1 MEGGSLPPAPGADL
15 DRRALSLAAG
25 GSWLD
30 RRLARAFLARLDRI
44 AEGTLALRDAGAVHR
59 VGRPAPDGLAAELEI
74 RDPRFFRRVATGGS
88 LGAAEAFLDGLW
100 TSPDLVALVR
110 LFARNREALEG
121 LDGGWARL
129 GRWPAKAL
137 HALRANTRRG
147 SRANIEAHYDLGND
161 FFALFLDAS
170 MTYSAALFE
179 RPDATLE
186 EAQTAKIDRLC
197 RLLRLGPGDHLLEIG
212 TGWGALALHA
222 ATHYGCRVTTTTISP
237 AQREAARARIAAAG
251 LAGRVEL
258 LDRDYRDLEGT
269 YSKIV
274 SVEMVEAVGLERLP
288 GFFAAL
294 DRRLAPGGLAAIQSI
309 TIADRF
315 YQGAKAGVDFIQ
327 RHVFPGGAIPSL
339 GALLSAAA
347 GASRWTP
354 VEVADLGP
362 DYARTLRLWSARF
375 EANLERVRGLGF
387 DERFV
392 RLWRYYLAYCEA
404 GFLERALSDAQ
415 ILFAGPEYRG
425 PVRFGGAA

>member
-1 MEGGSLPPAPGADL
+1 MEGGSLPSPPGADA

-30 RRLARAFLARLDRI
+30 RRLASAFVARLERI
-44 AEGTLALRDAGAVHR
+44 AEGTLELRGGHRALRF
-59 VGRPAPDGLAAELEI
+59 GRPAPDGLAAALEI
-74 RDPRFFRRVATGGS
+74 RDPRCLRRIATGGS
-88 LGAAEAFLDGLW
+88 LGAAEAYLDGLW
-100 TSPDLVALVR
+100 ESPDLVALVR
-110 LFARNREALEG
+110 LFARNRAALEG
-121 LDGGWARL
+121 LEGGWARL

-161 FFALFLDAS
+161 FFALFLDES

-179 RPDATLE
+179 RPEATLE

-212 TGWGALALHA
+212 TGWGALAIHA
-222 ATHYGCRVTTTTISP
+222 ASRYGCRVTTTTISR
-237 AQREAARARIAAAG
+237 AQRAAARERIAAAG
-251 LAGRVEL
+251 LAGRIEL

-269 YSKIV
+269 YSRIV

-288 GFFAAL
+288 GFFAVL

-309 TIADRF
+309 TIAERF
-315 YQGAKAGVDFIQ
+315 YEGAKAGVDFIQ

-339 GALLSAAA
+339 GALLAAAA
-347 GASRWTP
+347 GASRMTP

-362 DYARTLRLWSARF
+362 DYARTLALWSQRF